1 MAEHFNQEQLLSSLK
16 SLVAEAC
23 RAGNVESVVDGQSVT
38 VKLRFGKSPSG
49 DFDFARKVAAI
60 LAQETM

>member
-1 MAEHFNQEQLLSSLK
+1 MAEHVNQEQLLNSLK

-38 VKLRFGKSPSG
+38 VKLRFGKSQSG

>member
-1 MAEHFNQEQLLSSLK
+1 MAENINQEQLLNSLK
-16 SLVAEAC
+16 SLVAQAC
-23 RAGNVESVVDGQSVT
+23 KAGNVESVVDGQSVT
-38 VKLRFGKSPSG
+38 VKLRFGKDPAG